1 MTLDINGY
9 NSIFKSFVSF
19 AQERHD
25 ANQVK
30 AVADAHVNRLDGHR
44 VLAVTHSETDE
55 VHKWLRTRDEY
66 RVNDRTRDYFKKAII
81 DMFGG
86 ESKIPDSV
94 KEAMIM
100 DDYNAG
106 KPLTARRIL
115 AVKAAIDAD
124 GTAKARAAKIRLET
138 FSPEVKAA
146 ALGMGYTKAEL
157 PKLARAAHFYAEVNN
172 CAEFEALEALTTP
185 GSKANRLL
193 GYGGRFLK
201 SAANFREGL
210 RLLDSFATWYTATK
224 ATLDATGKNY
234 QEGMPKTILNA
245 TDSYFKPDTQR
256 GMEKFIFEEIASNAS
271 LDLAEQDPEKVFG
284 MENNAATR
292 FFGRGLGWSFTQ
304 TVANIPPAKRAAFY
318 AALDTAFSTRRSRS

>member
-172 CAEFEALEALTTP
+172 GAEF
-185 GSKANRLL
+185 
-193 GYGGRFLK
+193 
-201 SAANFREGL
+201 
-210 RLLDSFATWYTATK
+210 
-224 ATLDATGKNY
+224 
-234 QEGMPKTILNA
+234 
-245 TDSYFKPDTQR
+245 
-256 GMEKFIFEEIASNAS
+256 
-271 LDLAEQDPEKVFG
+271 
-284 MENNAATR
+284 
-292 FFGRGLGWSFTQ
+292 
-304 TVANIPPAKRAAFY
+304 
-318 AALDTAFSTRRSRS
+318 

>member
-9 NSIFKSFVSF
+9 NSLFKSFVSF

-224 ATLDATGKNY
+224 TTLDATGKNY

-245 TDSYFKPDTQR
+245 TDSYFKPDTQC

-271 LDLAEQDPEKVFG
+271 LNLAEQDPEKVFG

-292 FFGRGLGWSFTQ
+292 FFGRGLSAGPSPRRWRTSRPRS
-304 TVANIPPAKRAAFY
+304 APHSMR
-318 AALDTAFSTRRSRS
+318 LSTRRSRS